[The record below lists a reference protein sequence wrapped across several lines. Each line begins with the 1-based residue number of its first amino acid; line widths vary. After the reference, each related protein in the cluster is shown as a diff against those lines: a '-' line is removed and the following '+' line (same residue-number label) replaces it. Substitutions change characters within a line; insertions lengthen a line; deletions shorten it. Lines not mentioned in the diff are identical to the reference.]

1 MRNCESCRRRVIGYY
16 AETKLFCE
24 LKAYFL
30 QGYIVLTSPR
40 NAPSSVLGIALD
52 VLGELTK
59 RGSARSSSQGVRNE
73 GKPVA

>member
-1 MRNCESCRRRVIGYY
+1 M
-16 AETKLFCE
+16 LFCE

-52 VLGELTK
+52 VLGGLTT
-59 RGSARSSSQGVRNE
+59 RGSARSSSQGRGRFPEALPLPLGVIVDGVRAFN
-73 GKPVA
+73 PL